1 MNVLLGS
8 ESGVG
13 DGNVFRIADK
23 VKNDIWLVLAREN
36 HSDHLCVCGGGGG
49 KGHGKGVGCYSS
61 MAGRILFPCI
71 TSLLKYNVNPPK
83 KVRAERILSVPM
95 YYFLALPFVF
105 LPNVLSKSHEHV
117 D

>member
-36 HSDHLCVCGGGGG
+36 HSDHLCVWGGGGV
-49 KGHGKGVGCYSS
+49 KV
-61 MAGRILFPCI
+61 MARVVAAIAAWLEGFCSRA
-71 TSLLKYNVNPPK
+71 LLPY
-83 KVRAERILSVPM
+83 
-95 YYFLALPFVF
+95 
-105 LPNVLSKSHEHV
+105 
-117 D
+117 

>member
-36 HSDHLCVCGGGGG
+36 HSDHLCVWGGGG
-49 KGHGKGVGCYSS
+49 
-61 MAGRILFPCI
+61 
-71 TSLLKYNVNPPK
+71 
-83 KVRAERILSVPM
+83 
-95 YYFLALPFVF
+95 
-105 LPNVLSKSHEHV
+105 
-117 D
+117 